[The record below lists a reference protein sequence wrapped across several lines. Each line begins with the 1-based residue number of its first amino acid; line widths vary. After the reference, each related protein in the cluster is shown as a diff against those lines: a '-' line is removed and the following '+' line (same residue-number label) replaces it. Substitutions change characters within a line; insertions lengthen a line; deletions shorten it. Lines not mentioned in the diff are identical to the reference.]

1 MTTKSV
7 SFLPVTD
14 ATAECVAKGTTTEV
28 RLPCR
33 YVSLVQPSVRAPSY
47 TPAHD
52 EEMRAA
58 FVGDVVRAT
67 SAAVVDE
74 LVSWLATVG
83 GTRPGIASCETQDVA
98 DLECQ
103 RLFDELL
110 SVADSVAH
118 PTSDPPQLSSDAAE
132 LGPAALRY
140 AAAVLRAKAVR
151 W

>member
-1 MTTKSV
+1 MKHNQRLFVVDGIDT
-7 SFLPVTD
+7 
-14 ATAECVAKGTTTEV
+14 AAECVATGPTMEV
-28 RLPCR
+28 RLPFR
-33 YVSLVQPSVRAPSY
+33 YVSGY
-47 TPAHD
+47 FPAHGPHRD
-52 EEMRAA
+52 DMAA
-58 FVGDVVRAT
+58 RFLGDVVKST

-110 SVADSVAH
+110 SVADSVSAVGRGLLG
-118 PTSDPPQLSSDAAE
+118 PLDPPDAAE

-140 AAAVLRAKAVR
+140 AAAYLRVRAVR

>member
-14 ATAECVAKGTTTEV
+14 ATAECIAKGTTTEV
-28 RLPCR
+28 RLPYR
-33 YVSLVQPSVRAPSY
+33 YVSLVQPTVRAPGY

-58 FVGDVVRAT
+58 FVGDVVRST

-83 GTRPGIASCETQDVA
+83 GTRPDIASCETRDVA

-110 SVADSVAH
+110 SVADSV
-118 PTSDPPQLSSDAAE
+118 SSSRRRRE

-140 AAAVLRAKAVR
+140 AAAVLRVKAVR